1 MELDEN
7 KQKVF
12 DESTLA
18 NIAEECNAYAK
29 ALYYWEQEFQKNADL
44 TIEQIIVTNY
54 GLGQS
59 EAAKGILEAA
69 FQNKMIDPQDVQKFE
84 NVEWLEK
91 RHMWKEALDKYS
103 DELKNYDP

>member
-54 GLGQS
+54 GLG
-59 EAAKGILEAA
+59 
-69 FQNKMIDPQDVQKFE
+69 
-84 NVEWLEK
+84 
-91 RHMWKEALDKYS
+91 
-103 DELKNYDP
+103 